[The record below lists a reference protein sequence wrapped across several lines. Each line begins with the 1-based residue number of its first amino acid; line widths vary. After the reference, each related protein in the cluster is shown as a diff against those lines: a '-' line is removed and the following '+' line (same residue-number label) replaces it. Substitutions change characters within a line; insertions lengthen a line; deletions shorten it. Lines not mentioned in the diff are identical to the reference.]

1 MTLRPGTRLGPY
13 EILNALGAGGMGE
26 VYRARDL
33 RLGREVAVKVLP
45 ADRLTD
51 ESRRQRFAQE
61 ARAASALNHPHI
73 ITIYEIESAENRDFL
88 VMELV
93 GGKSLDALIPR
104 QGMRLSEVLRIA
116 IPVADALA
124 AAHAKGIIHRD
135 LKPANVM
142 VGTDGAIKVLDFGLA
157 KLVDSEVSVDAE
169 TSTLVPDQ
177 ALSAPGAVFG
187 TVAYMSPEQAEG
199 GAVDARSDIFS
210 FGTLLYETATGTRPF
225 AGASSAD
232 TRSAVLRAQAKPP
245 SEIVPA
251 LPRELERLILRCL
264 RKEPGRRYQTM
275 LDVKSELQDI
285 KEESDSGHAA
295 AASPDR
301 RRRRRWLV
309 AAALALV
316 VVVAGVWM
324 YSSRS
329 VPAPAPLRVV
339 TETSLQ
345 GGEIH
350 PTFHPD
356 GDQLAFSWRQG
367 TDADLYVKFV
377 GSPELRQLTS
387 GPESDDFPAWSP
399 DGRQIAFS
407 RCLRDFNFPPNCYLH
422 VVSAA
427 GGVARKIFDCPVYRG
442 RWSRDSRWLVTDC
455 RSRRADEV
463 GLYLVPADGGTPR
476 RLTNGSR
483 PGLGTQRFPDL
494 SPTNDRLAYVNCLG
508 FPACTL
514 EVLEMTSDLQPVGT
528 PKQLR
533 AEPYLMSEV
542 AWSRDGASLIYT
554 TEPVHFGF
562 HLWRQPADGSGVPER
577 IEVAG
582 LGATGAAVARTSDG
596 RNRLAF
602 FRVRST
608 VSIHELGA
616 ENAPPVLASTLW
628 DFHPAYSPDGGR
640 LAFSSSRSGETVEI
654 WLSARDG
661 SGAHP
666 LTHGPGS
673 RQGSPAWSPDG
684 RRIAFESNAGG
695 TNNIWVV
702 ATDGGAPK
710 QITHGPGD
718 CLAPAWSKD
727 GKWVYFSFSRS
738 KDDRFNIWRVSA
750 EGDRPPTQLT
760 TGGTGIPVVES
771 IDGTEIVYPSS
782 PTDVNSPLVAKP
794 LAGGP
799 AHELVRCIRTRFFAL
814 APAGIYYAECGA
826 GPERTLNLYDPRTRQ
841 TRRVGAVH
849 DFFGLE
855 GRIAVSPDGKTILVH
870 KGSID
875 ADLMLI
881 ENYR

>member
-1 MTLRPGTRLGPY
+1 MTLSSGTRLGPY

-26 VYRARDL
+26 VYRARDP
-33 RLGREVAVKVLP
+33 RLGRDVAIKVLP
-45 ADRLTD
+45 AERLAD
-51 ESRRQRFAQE
+51 EGRRRRFVQE

-73 ITIYEIESAENRDFL
+73 ITIHEIESAEGRDFL

-93 GGKSLDALIPR
+93 AGKSLDALIPR

-142 VGTDGAIKVLDFGLA
+142 VGTDGAVKVLDFGLA
-157 KLVDSEVSVDAE
+157 KLRDMESTPEDQ
-169 TSTLVPDQ
+169 THTLVADPG
-177 ALSAPGAVFG
+177 LSAPGTIAG
-187 TVAYMSPEQAEG
+187 TAAYMSPEQASG
-199 GAVDARSDIFS
+199 DTVDARSDIFS
-210 FGTLLYETATGTRPF
+210 FGAMLYEMATGHRAF
-225 AGASSAD
+225 AGSTTVD
-232 TRSAVLRAQAKPP
+232 TLSAVMRAQPKPP
-245 SEIVPA
+245 TEIVPA
-251 LPRELERLILRCL
+251 LARELERLILRCL
-264 RKEPGRRYQTM
+264 RKEPDRRYQTM
-275 LDVKSELQDI
+275 LDVKIELQDI
-285 KEESDSGHAA
+285 KEESDSGRGAA
-295 AASPDR
+295 APPLDRPR
-301 RRRRRWLV
+301 RRTWLA

-329 VPAPAPLRVV
+329 VPAPAPVRVV

-345 GGEIH
+345 GQEVQ

-356 GDQLAFSWRQG
+356 GDQLAFSWAQG
-367 TDADLYVKFV
+367 TDFDLYVKFV
-377 GSPELRQLTS
+377 GSPEVRQLTS
-387 GPESDDFPAWSP
+387 GPESDLFPAWSP

-407 RCLRDFNFPPNCYLH
+407 RCKTADVVAPDCSLH

-427 GGVARKIFDCPVYRG
+427 GGVARKIFDCPMLRG
-442 RWSRDSRWLVTDC
+442 RWSRDSRWLVTEC
-455 RSRRADEV
+455 LSPRADQAGV
-463 GLYLVPADGGTPR
+463 YLVPADGGTPR
-476 RLTNGSR
+476 RLISGSLPVWGWLR
-483 PGLGTQRFPDL
+483 HPDF
-494 SPTNDRLAYVNCLG
+494 SPTNDRLAYVKCSG
-508 FPACTL
+508 YPACTL

-542 AWSRDGASLIYT
+542 AWSRDGASLIYS
-554 TEPVHFGF
+554 TEPVPFGF

-582 LGATGAAVARTSDG
+582 LGATGAALARTRDG
-596 RNRLAF
+596 RDRLAF
-602 FRVRST
+602 FRVRSS
-608 VSIHELGA
+608 VAIHELGA

-628 DFHPAYSPDGGR
+628 DFHPAYSPDGSR

-673 RQGSPAWSPDG
+673 SQGSPAWSPDG
-684 RRIAFESNAGG
+684 QRIAFDSNAGG
-695 TNNIWVV
+695 MTNIWVV

-718 CLAPAWSKD
+718 CVAPAWSKD
-727 GKWVYFSFSRS
+727 GKWVYFSRS

-760 TGGTGIPVVES
+760 TGGVGIPVVES
-771 IDGTEIVYPSS
+771 LDGTEIVYPSS
-782 PTDVNSPLVAKP
+782 PTNVNSPLVAQP

-799 AHELVRCIRTRFFAL
+799 AHELVRCIRTRYFML
-814 APAGIYYAECGA
+814 TPAGIYYAECGA
-826 GPERTLNLYDPRTRQ
+826 GPERKLNLYDPRTRQ
-841 TRRVGAVH
+841 TRLVGAIRDH
-849 DFFGLE
+849 LGLE

-870 KGSID
+870 KGSLD